1 MPLLSEHTPAFVWG
15 RKQRTFRLVPRRC
28 VALRGA
34 RSHSLARSPPPP
46 PAPGL
51 AAGGGLGEGLVFW
64 KCCFAGKEFRVPWLE
79 RSGHRIKVG
88 R

>member
-15 RKQRTFRLVPRRC
+15 RRQRTLRLVPRRC

-34 RSHSLARSPPPP
+34 RSHSLAR
-46 PAPGL
+46 APRGL